1 MSARFAVDL
10 DLLDKVVRSLSQH
23 HDQLD
28 LLDARLAEVVR
39 RLHSEWDGAA
49 ALAHSDAQEQWD
61 AGFAAM
67 RSALSGMRAAAEVA
81 HRNYGLAADANVAL
95 WQELT

>member
-10 DLLDKVVRSLSQH
+10 DLLDEVVRSLGHH
-23 HDQLD
+23 HDELE
-28 LLDARLAEVVR
+28 LLDARLGEVVG
-39 RLHSEWDGAA
+39 RLHHEWAGAA

-67 RSALSGMRAAAEVA
+67 RSALSDMRAAAGIA
-81 HRNYGLAADANVAL
+81 HRNYGLAAEANVGL

>member
-1 MSARFAVDL
+1 MTTRFLVDL
-10 DLLDKVVRSLSQH
+10 DLLDEVVRSLGQH

-39 RLHSEWDGAA
+39 RLHGEWDGAA
-49 ALAHSDAQEQWD
+49 AHAHTDAQEQWD
-61 AGFAAM
+61 AGFVAM
-67 RSALSGMRAAAEVA
+67 RSALADMRAAAEVA
-81 HRNYGLAADANVAL
+81 HRNYGLAAEANIAL